1 MYFVSRSISKITLFQ
16 INDYFSIIPFLYA
29 RTSHCVILFVE
40 EYYVG
45 GHTMNTNKDFK
56 VAHTYW
62 KRAENNRTQV
72 RTFSEMARSI
82 FYVVPLCFVLVAWAG
97 KILSQPKNMYRV
109 VRSYL

>member
-56 VAHTYW
+56 VAHTY
-62 KRAENNRTQV
+62 
-72 RTFSEMARSI
+72 
-82 FYVVPLCFVLVAWAG
+82 
-97 KILSQPKNMYRV
+97 
-109 VRSYL
+109 

>member
-1 MYFVSRSISKITLFQ
+1 MYFASRSISKITLFQ
-16 INDYFSIIPFLYA
+16 INDYFSIIPFLYV
-29 RTSHCVILFVE
+29 RTSHCVIVTLFVE

-45 GHTMNTNKDFK
+45 GRTMNTNKDFK

-82 FYVVPLCFVLVAWAG
+82 FYVVPLCFVLLVAWAG
-97 KILSQPKNMYRV
+97 KNTFSA
-109 VRSYL
+109 